1 MMELGK
7 MQTLEVI
14 KEKDF
19 GVYLAEPGWTPNSP
33 EKGVLLPKKM
43 VPEGTKIGSQLEVF
57 LYKDSEDRIIAT
69 TTVPKLSLEAIFAG

>member
-19 GVYLAEPGWTPNSP
+19 GVYLAEAGWTPNSP

-43 VPEGTKIGSQLEVF
+43 VPEQ
-57 LYKDSEDRIIAT
+57 
-69 TTVPKLSLEAIFAG
+69 KLHLLQSPQAP